1 MLITTRLRQLES
13 WQEKDGLASLRCMS
27 GRSLLIALILGF
39 ALSALVADAAAPRN
53 VLFIA
58 VDDLRPTLG
67 CYGDEVAVTPHLDAL
82 AQRGT
87 TFLRAYCQQSV
98 CNASRAS
105 IMTGR
110 RPDTTKVYDL
120 KTHFRTALPEVM
132 TLPQQF
138 REAGY
143 RSLAV
148 GKVYHGAK
156 GHAFGNG
163 IDDERSWSEAG
174 WFPQPNFYHTEEG
187 IDIAEKWFAGRR
199 ASMAKTYP
207 HLAEPDASWKDAI
220 IRGLPWEAPDVADE
234 ALADGQIASKG
245 IEHLR
250 AVAKSGEGFFLAIGF
265 LKPHV
270 PFVAPKRYY
279 DLYPEGSIP
288 PVTNGYYP
296 KDSPAFAHLD
306 SAEIRV
312 YYGMPRKRGQPIAD
326 EKLTNEMRRAYYA
339 CTSYIDAQ
347 VGRLVAALD
356 ELGLRDDTVIC
367 FWGDH
372 GYHLG
377 ENNLWCKRN
386 NYELSCRVPMIIEVP
401 GQQHRGGR
409 TNALVELVDVLPTLT
424 EACGLPADPGVEGDS
439 LLPLMNDPNRE
450 WKSAAFSQYPRV
462 LKEHGKVMGT
472 SMRTARWRFTEW
484 LSEDGKFRQVELYDL
499 KNDPQ
504 GNANLARDPA
514 HRDRISELT
523 KQLRAGWKAARP

>member
-1 MLITTRLRQLES
+1 MHLRLLT
-13 WQEKDGLASLRCMS
+13 AII
-27 GRSLLIALILGF
+27 LLGTIVHD
-39 ALSALVADAAAPRN
+39 SAAAERAARRN

-82 AQRGT
+82 AERGT

-110 RPDTTKVYDL
+110 RPDTTRVYDL
-120 KTHFRTALPEVM
+120 TTHFRKALPDVK

-148 GKVYHGAK
+148 GKIYHGAA

-163 IDDERSWSEAG
+163 IDDDLSWSDPG
-174 WFPQPNFYHTEEG
+174 WFPQPNFYHTAEG
-187 IDIAEKWFAGRR
+187 IEIAEKWFAGHRK
-199 ASMAKTYP
+199 SLAKNYP
-207 HLAEPDASWKDAI
+207 QLAEPDASWKDAI
-220 IRGLPWEAPDVADE
+220 VRGLPWEAPDVADDE
-234 ALADGQIASKG
+234 LADGQIASQA
-245 IEHLR
+245 IEYLKDM
-250 AVAKSGEGFFLAIGF
+250 AKEGTPFFLAIGF

-288 PVTNGYYP
+288 PVSNAFYP
-296 KDSPAFAHLD
+296 KGSPEYAHYD
-306 SAEIRV
+306 SAEMRV
-312 YYGMPRKRGQPIAD
+312 YHGIPRKRGQPVAD

-339 CTSYIDAQ
+339 CSSFIDAQ
-347 VGRLVAALD
+347 VGRLLANLD
-356 ELGLRDDTVIC
+356 ELGLRENTVIC

-386 NYELSCRVPMIIEVP
+386 NYELSCRVPLIIEVP
-401 GQQHRGGR
+401 GQAHRGAR
-409 TNALVELVDVLPTLT
+409 TDALVELVDVLPTLT
-424 EACGLPADPGVEGDS
+424 DACGLPIDAGAEGDS
-439 LLPLMNDPNRE
+439 LLPLMNDPGRD

-472 SMRTARWRFTEW
+472 SMRTDRWRFTEW
-484 LSEDGKFRQVELYDL
+484 LSADGKFRQVELYDL
-499 KNDPQ
+499 KSDPQ
-504 GNANLARDPA
+504 GNANLARDPEY
-514 HRDRISELT
+514 RGRIPQLT
-523 KQLRAGWKAARP
+523 EQLRAGWEAARP

>member
-1 MLITTRLRQLES
+1 MHLRLLTAIVFLGS
-13 WQEKDGLASLRCMS
+13 VFHDSVAAEKGSR
-27 GRSLLIALILGF
+27 
-39 ALSALVADAAAPRN
+39 PN

-67 CYGDEVAVTPHLDAL
+67 CYGDEAAVTPHLDAL
-82 AQRGT
+82 AERGT
-87 TFLRAYCQQSV
+87 TFMRAYCQQSV

-120 KTHFRTALPEVM
+120 TTHFRKALPDVK

-148 GKVYHGAK
+148 GKIYHGAK

-163 IDDERSWSEAG
+163 IDDDLSWSEPG
-174 WFPQPNFYHTEEG
+174 WFPQPNFYHTAEG
-187 IDIAEKWFAGRR
+187 IEIAEKWFVKHRK
-199 ASMAKTYP
+199 SLAKTYP
-207 HLAEPDASWKDAI
+207 QIAEPGASWKDAI

-234 ALADGQIASKG
+234 TLADGQIASQG
-245 IEHLR
+245 IEYLKE
-250 AVAKSGEGFFLAIGF
+250 AAKSQDPFFLAIGF

-279 DLYPEGSIP
+279 DLYPQGSIP
-288 PVTNGYYP
+288 PVTNAFYP
-296 KDSPAFAHLD
+296 KGSPEYAHYD
-306 SAEIRV
+306 SAEMRV
-312 YYGMPRKRGQPIAD
+312 YHGIPRTRGQAIAD
-326 EKLTNEMRRAYYA
+326 EKLTSEMRRAYYA

-347 VGRLVAALD
+347 VGRLMATLE
-356 ELGLRDDTVIC
+356 ELGLRENTVIC

-386 NYELSCRVPMIIEVP
+386 NYELSCRVPLIIEVP
-401 GQQHRGGR
+401 GQEHRGAH
-409 TNALVELVDVLPTLT
+409 TEALVELVDVLPTLT
-424 EACGLPADPGVEGDS
+424 EACGLPLDAGVEGDS
-439 LLPLMNDPNRE
+439 LLPLMNDPDRD

-472 SMRTARWRFTEW
+472 SMRTDRWRFTEW
-484 LSEDGKFRQVELYDL
+484 LSADAKFRQVELYDL

-504 GNANLARDPA
+504 GNANLARDTE
-514 HRDRISELT
+514 HRGRIPELT
-523 KQLRAGWKAARP
+523 EQLHAGWEAARP

>member
-1 MLITTRLRQLES
+1 MHLRLLT
-13 WQEKDGLASLRCMS
+13 AII
-27 GRSLLIALILGF
+27 LLGTIVHD
-39 ALSALVADAAAPRN
+39 SAAAERAARRN

-82 AQRGT
+82 AERGT

-110 RPDTTKVYDL
+110 RPDTTRVYDL
-120 KTHFRTALPEVM
+120 TTHFRKALPDVK

-148 GKVYHGAK
+148 GKIYHGAA

-163 IDDERSWSEAG
+163 IDDDLSWSDPG
-174 WFPQPNFYHTEEG
+174 WFPQPNFYHTAEG
-187 IDIAEKWFAGRR
+187 IEIAEKWFAGHRK
-199 ASMAKTYP
+199 SLAKNYP
-207 HLAEPDASWKDAI
+207 QLAEPDASWKDAI
-220 IRGLPWEAPDVADE
+220 VRGLPWEAPDVADDE
-234 ALADGQIASKG
+234 LADGQIASQA
-245 IEHLR
+245 IEYLKDM
-250 AVAKSGEGFFLAIGF
+250 AKEGTPFFLAIGF

-288 PVTNGYYP
+288 PVSNAFYP
-296 KDSPAFAHLD
+296 KGSPEYAHYD
-306 SAEIRV
+306 SAEMRV
-312 YYGMPRKRGQPIAD
+312 YHGIPRKRGQPVAD

-339 CTSYIDAQ
+339 CSSFIDAQ
-347 VGRLVAALD
+347 VGRLLATLD
-356 ELGLRDDTVIC
+356 ELGLRENTVIC

-386 NYELSCRVPMIIEVP
+386 NYELSCRVPLIIEVP
-401 GQQHRGGR
+401 GQAHRGAR
-409 TNALVELVDVLPTLT
+409 TDALVELVDVLPTLT
-424 EACGLPADPGVEGDS
+424 DACGLPIDAGAEGDS
-439 LLPLMNDPNRE
+439 LLPLMNDPDRD

-472 SMRTARWRFTEW
+472 SMRTDRWRFTEW
-484 LSEDGKFRQVELYDL
+484 LSADGKFRQVELYDL
-499 KNDPQ
+499 KSDPQ
-504 GNANLARDPA
+504 GNANLARDPEY
-514 HRDRISELT
+514 RDHIPQLT
-523 KQLRAGWKAARP
+523 ERLRAGWEAARP